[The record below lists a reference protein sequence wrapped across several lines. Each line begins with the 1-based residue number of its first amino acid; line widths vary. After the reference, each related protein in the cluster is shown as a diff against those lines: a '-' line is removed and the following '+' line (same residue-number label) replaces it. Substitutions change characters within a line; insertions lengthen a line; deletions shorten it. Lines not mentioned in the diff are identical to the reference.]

1 MSIPT
6 AQGKPFAGLSLKAIS
21 NSLIVAGRVSGPV
34 HMTDMSDSILVVTA
48 RQVRIHDCK
57 NVDVYLHCGSH
68 PIIEDCTGMRFA
80 PLPKCYETEVES
92 TTENQWDQVDDF
104 KWLKAGHSPNWS
116 TLPGAEMLSDE
127 IWTKVVPGQPG
138 ASVGETLKKVG
149 LPRQ

>member
-1 MSIPT
+1 MPSPELT
-6 AQGKPFAGLSLKAIS
+6 REQ
-21 NSLIVAGRVSGPV
+21 
-34 HMTDMSDSILVVTA
+34 
-48 RQVRIHDCK
+48 
-57 NVDVYLHCGSH
+57 
-68 PIIEDCTGMRFA
+68 
-80 PLPKCYETEVES
+80 ETEVES

-138 ASVGETLKKVG
+138 ASVGETLKNVG